1 MLAALVLVAAAVVA
15 VGAAVV
21 ALAVVVVVAAP
32 DIGALG
38 QNAVDEL
45 HDGHIRA
52 AVNAGIQVNA
62 RHGQGVDG
70 TAADAAAD
78 QGIHLKGPQEAGQ
91 GTVAAAVGVT
101 TTARATLPSSTS

>member
-1 MLAALVLVAAAVVA
+1 M
-15 VGAAVV
+15 

-45 HDGHIRA
+45 HDRHIRA
-52 AVNAGIQVNA
+52 AVNAGVQVDA
-62 RHGQGVDG
+62 CHGQGVDG

-78 QGIHLKGPQEAGQ
+78 ELIHLEGLQEGEVVYVQ
-91 GTVAAAVGVT
+91 
-101 TTARATLPSSTS
+101 